1 MLDAVV
7 KAVEG
12 FNRSVER
19 EIARARADA
28 EFGKELLEKWR
39 AIRTGIGDAT
49 TPTGLKL
56 PRLALPLIDE
66 PGEIARHL
74 LGEGL
79 PGEFPFVNGAY
90 PQMYLGSPDGNGE
103 AAKTEEPTRLFAGLG
118 LAED

>member
-1 MLDAVV
+1 MLDSVV

-19 EIARARADA
+19 EVERARTDA
-28 EFGKELLEKWR
+28 EFGKQQLEKWR
-39 AIRTGIGDAT
+39 AIRAGIGQAT

-56 PRLALPLIDE
+56 PRLALPQIDE

-79 PGEFPFVNGAY
+79 P
-90 PQMYLGSPDGNGE
+90 
-103 AAKTEEPTRLFAGLG
+103 
-118 LAED
+118 